1 LKHDQFIFLEGL
13 AVEVASLLAA
23 VKSYLAQREDN
34 LGTEWEILWVEKVIC
49 RLTGLVKILMVN
61 IAGQLSKHSFTPKTP
76 NP

>member
-1 LKHDQFIFLEGL
+1 M
-13 AVEVASLLAA
+13 LAA
-23 VKSYLAQREDN
+23 VKAYMGQREDN

-61 IAGQLSKHSFTPKTP
+61 IAGQLNKHTLTPKSS

>member
-23 VKSYLAQREDN
+23 VKAYLAQREDN
-34 LGTEWEILWVEKVIC
+34 LGNEWEILWVEKVIC

-61 IAGQLSKHSFTPKTP
+61 IAGQLSKHSFTPKP
-76 NP
+76 SNP